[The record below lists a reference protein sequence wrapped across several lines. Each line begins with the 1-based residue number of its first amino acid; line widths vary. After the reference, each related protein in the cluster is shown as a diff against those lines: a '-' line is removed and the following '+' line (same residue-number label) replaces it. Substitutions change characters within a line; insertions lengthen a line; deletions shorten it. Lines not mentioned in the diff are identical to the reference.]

1 MLPPNHPNRLREEI
15 QVAINTNWVAR
26 SRFGPKQQ
34 EFIEDMFER
43 WGRYGDRT
51 TLSEKQ
57 IQYIL
62 SLYDRT
68 TKMKQR
74 NQQ

>member
-1 MLPPNHPNRLREEI
+1 
-15 QVAINTNWVAR
+15 
-26 SRFGPKQQ
+26 
-34 EFIEDMFER
+34 MFER